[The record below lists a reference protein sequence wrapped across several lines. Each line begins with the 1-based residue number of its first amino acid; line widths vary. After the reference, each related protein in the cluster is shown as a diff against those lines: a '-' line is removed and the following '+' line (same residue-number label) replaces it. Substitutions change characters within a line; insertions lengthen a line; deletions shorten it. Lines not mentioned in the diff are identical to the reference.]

1 MSEAPFFQTRGVVL
15 VTRDIATLDWPTRAK
30 AAGLTTIATHI
41 RPQEIVDFLATEA
54 GQRFLRQC
62 RDLGLNV
69 EHELHAM
76 DELLPRSL
84 FARNPEMF
92 RQSED
97 GQRVREDNLC
107 VHSPQALEVIAE
119 RAAHF
124 TRLLPSTTGRYFYW
138 GDDGKGWCRCPQCRR
153 LSDSDQALL
162 AEHAIL
168 RGVRS
173 VDPRGTLAHLVY
185 HNTLQPP
192 TQVRPEPGIFL
203 EFAPI
208 ARRYDRPL
216 ADRDARLEPARRTHG
231 EHLDCLEA
239 NLAIFGTQGAQVL
252 EYWMDCSRF
261 SGWQRE
267 RVAPLPWNREVF
279 LADVGLYAA
288 RGIRHVTQFA
298 TWLDGWYVEHFGEPP
313 VAEYGAGLCAW
324 RPGPAE
330 RGPAP

>member
-1 MSEAPFFQTRGVVL
+1 MSEQPFFLTRGVVL

-41 RPQEIVDFLATEA
+41 FPQEIVDFLATEP
-54 GQRFLRQC
+54 GQRFLQQC
-62 RDLGLNV
+62 RELGLNV

-76 DELLPRSL
+76 GELLPRVL
-84 FARNPEMF
+84 FDRNPGMF
-92 RQSED
+92 RMDES
-97 GQRVREDNLC
+97 GSRVRADNLC
-107 VHSPQALEVIAE
+107 VHSREALEVVAE

-138 GDDGKGWCRCPQCRR
+138 GDDGKPWCRCPQCRH

-162 AEHAIL
+162 AEHVIL
-168 RGVRS
+168 RAVRG
-173 VDPRGTLAHLVY
+173 VDPRGTLAHVVY
-185 HNTLQPP
+185 YNTLKPP

-216 ADRDARLEPARRTHG
+216 ADREAQRLPTDMTHG
-231 EHLDCLEA
+231 EHLDCLDA
-239 NLAIFGTQGAQVL
+239 NLAVFGTEGAQVL
-252 EYWMDCSRF
+252 EYWMDNSRF
-261 SGWQRE
+261 SGWKRE
-267 RVAPLPWNREVF
+267 QVGKLPWNREVF
-279 LADVGLYAA
+279 LADIELYAA

-313 VAEYGAGLCAW
+313 VAEYGAGLLEAPA
-324 RPGPAE
+324 RPAT
-330 RGPAP
+330 R